1 MRGRIR
7 RAAAVLLAV
16 IFLAVIFFRIG
27 YATASRPTA
36 PWPDIDNYD
45 SATLMNI
52 ADGLRE
58 EMSNLQDR
66 LERVTDLMWE
76 RLAEEK
82 GITKGG

>member
-1 MRGRIR
+1 MGGRFR
-7 RAAAVLLAV
+7 RVAAVLLAV
-16 IFLAVIFFRIG
+16 TLLAVLFFRIG

-36 PWPDIDNYD
+36 LWPDIDNYD

-58 EMSNLQDR
+58 EISNLRDR
-66 LERVTDLMWE
+66 LERVTELMWE

-82 GITKGG
+82 GITEGG